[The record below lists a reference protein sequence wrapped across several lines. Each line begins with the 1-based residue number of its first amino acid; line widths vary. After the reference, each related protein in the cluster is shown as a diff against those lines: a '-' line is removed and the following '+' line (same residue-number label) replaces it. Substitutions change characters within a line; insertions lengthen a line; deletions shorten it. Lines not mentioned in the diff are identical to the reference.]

1 MLLPLLVVLVSAGPT
16 VRAIDH
22 QPPTTIAAAIAA
34 ARPGDTIHIATGVYR
49 EPMIVVDK
57 PLTIIGDGWPVL
69 DGEGQH
75 QILAVSADDVTIRGL
90 VLRNVGT
97 SYVED
102 RAAIRVAKAHGCV
115 IERNR
120 IERAFFGIYLAGVTS
135 CRVANN
141 EITGAGGTEAGS
153 GNGIHLWT
161 SNHITIEG
169 NHITRQRDG
178 IYFEFVHESQI
189 RDNISEHNLRY
200 GLHFMYSD
208 DCTYERNTFRANGAG
223 VAVMYT
229 KRVTMRGNQFVS
241 NWGSASYGLLLKE
254 VYDVTLASNTFHR
267 NTTGLLADGA
277 NRIDAEHNAFEGNG
291 WAVKLMA
298 STDGGRFVANDF
310 VGNTFDVATNSRESA
325 AEFTGNYW
333 DSYRGYDVNHDG
345 VGDVPFHPVRLFSL
359 LVQANQPALI
369 LLRSPF
375 VALIDAAERTLPT
388 LTPKA
393 VVDRAPAMRRNCF
406 HPERGERVPVP
417 AGAAS

>member
-1 MLLPLLVVLVSAGPT
+1 MSVLMLLALLGTTTIPIHVVPPT
-16 VRAIDH
+16 TNR
-22 QPPTTIAAAIAA
+22 QPPPTTHTIAAAIAA
-34 ARPGDTIHIATGVYR
+34 ARPGDTIHVAPGIYR

-69 DGEGQH
+69 DGQGAH
-75 QILAVSADDVTIRGL
+75 QIVSVTADDVTIRGL
-90 VLRNVGT
+90 VLRDVGT

-102 RAAIRVAKAHGCV
+102 RAAIKVAKAHGCD
-115 IERNR
+115 IENNR

-135 CRVANN
+135 CRIANN
-141 EITGAGGTEAGS
+141 QISGAGVGEAGS

-161 SNHITIEG
+161 SNHVTIAG
-169 NHITRQRDG
+169 NHISHQRDG
-178 IYFEFVHESQI
+178 IYFEFVHDSQI
-189 RDNISEHNLRY
+189 RDNTSEHNLRY

-223 VAVMYT
+223 VAVMFT
-229 KRVTMRGNQFVS
+229 KRVTMRANQFLS

-254 VYDVTLASNTFHR
+254 VYDVQLTANRFQR
-267 NTTGLLADGA
+267 NTVALLADGA
-277 NRIDAEHNAFEGNG
+277 NRIDAEHNEFVANG

-298 STDGGRFVANDF
+298 STDGGRFIANNFVA
-310 VGNTFDVATNSRESA
+310 NTFDVATNSRESA
-325 AEFTGNYW
+325 AEFRGNYW
-333 DSYRGYDVNHDG
+333 DAYRGYDVNHDG

-388 LTPKA
+388 LTPQG
-393 VVDRAPAMRRNCF
+393 VVDRAPAMRRI
-406 HPERGERVPVP
+406 
-417 AGAAS
+417 S